1 MAAER
6 PGPDA
11 ADLVEA
17 AQSAAQ
23 AMIDALR
30 GALDVLERLLHDP
43 AAAGR
48 ATELAE
54 GLLTGLAGFMGRK
67 DSDPGAAAD
76 DGLERIE
83 IE

>member
-6 PGPDA
+6 PAPDA

-17 AQSAAQ
+17 AQSAGQ

-30 GALDVLERLLHDP
+30 GVLDVVERLLHDP
-43 AAAGR
+43 AAAAR

-54 GLLTGLAGFMGRK
+54 SLLASLAGFTVRGGP
-67 DSDPGAAAD
+67 DAGAADD

-83 IE
+83 VE